1 MMKTLTGIAAAGALA
16 LTMTVAPQ
24 PAKAGDG
31 GAFAAGAIGG
41 LAAGAN
47 IGSAVANG
55 PHYYGYGPGY
65 AYAPGPVYY
74 GPRCWWSH
82 RRVWNGYR
90 WHRARVR
97 VCR

>member
-1 MMKTLTGIAAAGALA
+1 MIKTLTGIAAAAALA
-16 LTMTVAPQ
+16 LTMVAAPQ

-41 LAAGAN
+41 LAAGAI

-55 PHYYGYGPGY
+55 PHYAYGP
-65 AYAPGPVYY
+65 APVYY
-74 GPRCWWSH
+74 GPRCWWRSQ
-82 RRVWNGYR
+82 RVWNGWR
-90 WHRARVR
+90 WHWARVR